1 LFIASFIESNKNKAN
16 KIVTATSS
24 LNNSRYYEDRLR
36 SAFYDLLTNDDE
48 MVRELAEDLVKYAF
62 VTSYDNRTPNS
73 FFNVVPMEYKQ

>member
-1 LFIASFIESNKNKAN
+1 
-16 KIVTATSS
+16 
-24 LNNSRYYEDRLR
+24 
-36 SAFYDLLTNDDE
+36 